1 MDLNGRSVLVL
12 GLGLSGQA
20 MARWCTR
27 AGARVRGADSRAA
40 PPALDALRA
49 ELPALEVRLGAP
61 AADLLDGVELL
72 CVSPGIAPHDAAFGA
87 LLDDARRRGIDVVGE
102 LGLFAAALRE
112 LQQRDGYAPAL
123 LAITGTNG
131 KTTVTA
137 LTRHL
142 LDAAGLD
149 AVAAGNIAPA
159 MLDVLR
165 ERLDAA
171 RLPQAWVLELSSFQ
185 LHDVRDFAAS
195 AATVLNVTQDHLD
208 WHGDVDAY
216 AADKARIFGPQP
228 WQLAQPPGLMLL
240 NREDPTVA
248 AMRREGRRA
257 ASFGLDA
264 PTRDGDWGVVDEH
277 GVAWLARAVA
287 ETGDEPPSKRRG
299 APPPPPA
306 PLRVQRL
313 MPADALRIRGRH
325 NWANALAAL
334 ALATSAGAPLAP
346 LLHALR
352 DYRGE
357 PHRMQSLGVL
367 DGVEWIDDSKG
378 TNVGA
383 TAAALHG
390 LDRGVVLVAGGD
402 GKGQDFAPLAAAAR
416 GRVRCALLIG
426 RDAQRLADALAPVC
440 AVERCASLQ
449 DAAARAAELARSGE
463 VVLLSPACASLD
475 MFRDY
480 KQRAEVFAAAL
491 HEIAAQRGVDL

>member
-1 MDLNGRSVLVL
+1 MTAAGRVLVVGY
-12 GLGLSGQA
+12 GLTGRA
-20 MARWCTR
+20 VARYLIERGDDVLVVDDR
-27 AGARVRGADSRAA
+27 ADASMIAA
-40 PPALDALRA
+40 GRD
-49 ELPALEVRLGAP
+49 
-61 AADLLDGVELL
+61 DGVGVLVPPTTADGLDEILGR
-72 CVSPGIAPHDAAFGA
+72 VGAVVTSPGVAMGHPV
-87 LLDDARRRGIDVVGE
+87 LV
-102 LGLFAAALRE
+102 AAAAAGVPVHSEIE
-112 LQQRDGYAPAL
+112 LAGQVCAESVNTRL
-123 LAITGTNG
+123 IAITGTNG

-137 LTRHL
+137 LTCHL
-142 LDAAGLD
+142 LCAAGVD
-149 AVAAGNIAPA
+149 AVAAGNIPPA
-159 MLDVLR
+159 MLDALR
-165 ERLDAA
+165 ERLDGA

-185 LHDVRDFAAS
+185 LHGVRDFAAS

-208 WHGDVDAY
+208 WHGDLDAY
-216 AADKARIFGPQP
+216 AADKARIFGPAP

-240 NREDPTVA
+240 NRDDPTVA
-248 AMRREGRRA
+248 AMRRDGRRA
-257 ASFGLDA
+257 CSFGLDA

-287 ETGDEPPSKRRG
+287 EVGDEPPSRRRG

-306 PLRVQRL
+306 PVRVQQL

-334 ALATSAGAPLAP
+334 ALAASTGAPLAS
-346 LLHALR
+346 LLHGLR

-367 DGVEWIDDSKG
+367 DGVEWIEDSKG

-390 LDRGVVLVAGGD
+390 LDRGVVLIAGGD

-416 GRVRCALLIG
+416 GRVHCALLIG
-426 RDAQRLADALAPVC
+426 RDAARLADALAPVC

-449 DAAARAAELARSGE
+449 AAAARAAEIAHSGE

-475 MFRDY
+475 MFSDY